1 MENNASKMHEI
12 RVKAEDE
19 IERILLEHH
28 AAHGTTLDK
37 ERLRY
42 NMDLAIAATIVEN
55 KIKARG
61 SSEAG
66 TQTQQ

>member
-1 MENNASKMHEI
+1 MDTNAAKMHEI

-28 AAHGTTLDK
+28 ASNGDTLDRD
-37 ERLRY
+37 RLRY

-55 KIKARG
+55 KIKSRG
-61 SSEAG
+61 TSEPGAHKS
-66 TQTQQ
+66 